1 MINLIRRQSCLIVVE
16 LTCAWSC
23 FMPASD
29 LPAKEPA
36 SPQSFRKITLTREFY
51 SEGAHFGDINR
62 DGQMDVVAGPYWFA
76 GPDFTDRHEYMPAQ
90 AYDPKGY
97 APNFVAFTHDL
108 NSDGWT
114 DIIIIGF
121 PGEATNWYQNPQGKD
136 GHWPRHVAVEITDNE
151 SPTFGDLTGDG
162 KPELVFH
169 TAQRLGYAEPNWDQ
183 PTQPWK
189 FHPVSAVGGWHK
201 YTHGFGFG
209 DVNNDGRADLMLRE
223 GWWEQPA
230 TSTENPW
237 KYHAVEFGDGG
248 AQMYTYDVDGDGDND
263 VITSL
268 QAHGYGLAWFESQP
282 QPDGEI
288 TFERHVIVGSSPAEN
303 PYGVKFS
310 QPHAVDLIDMNGD
323 GLKDIVTGKR
333 FWAHGPQGDVEPN
346 APAVLY
352 WFELR
357 RDNGNV
363 EFTPHLVD
371 DDSGVGTQV
380 TAGDVSGDGLPDIV
394 VGNKKGAFVFVQE
407 RTEG

>member
-1 MINLIRRQSCLIVVE
+1 MVNQAWKRSVVVFVVFVCSSDVF
-16 LTCAWSC
+16 LTSAVR
-23 FMPASD
+23 
-29 LPAKEPA
+29 AKEPV
-36 SPQSFRKITLTREFY
+36 SQSSFRKITLTREFY
-51 SEGAHFGDINR
+51 SESAHFGDINR
-62 DGQMDVVAGPYWFA
+62 DGQMDVVAGPFWYA
-76 GPDFTDRHEYMPAQ
+76 GPDFTDRHEFMPAQ
-90 AYDPKGY
+90 AHDPKGY
-97 APNFVAFTHDL
+97 SANFVAFTHDM

-114 DIIIIGF
+114 DIIIVGF
-121 PGEATNWYQNPQGKD
+121 PGEATNWYENPQGKT
-136 GHWPRHVAVEITDNE
+136 GHWPRHVAFDITDNE
-151 SPTFGDLTGDG
+151 SPTFGDVTGDG

-169 TAQRLGYAEPNWDQ
+169 TAQRLGYAEPNWDD

-189 FHPVSAVGGWHK
+189 FHPVSAIGGWQK

-209 DVNNDGRADLMLRE
+209 DVNNDGRTDLMLRE

-230 TSTENPW
+230 ADAETPW
-237 KYHAVEFGDGG
+237 KHHAVNFGDGG

-268 QAHGYGLAWFESQP
+268 QAHGYGLAWFESHP
-282 QPDGEI
+282 QPDGQIE
-288 TFERHVIVGSSPAEN
+288 FKRHLIVGSSPAEN

-310 QPHAVDLIDMNGD
+310 QLHAVELMDINGD

-333 FWAHGPQGDVEPN
+333 FWAHGPKGDAEPN

-357 RDNGNV
+357 RDGDKV
-363 EFTPHLVD
+363 EFTPHRVD

-380 TAGDVSGDGLPDIV
+380 VAGDVSGDGLPDIV

-407 RTEG
+407 NKAR

>member
-1 MINLIRRQSCLIVVE
+1 MVNQLWKHSCLVVVM
-16 LTCAWSC
+16 LMCSSSV
-23 FMPASD
+23 FPASD
-29 LPAKEPA
+29 IQANEPT
-36 SPQSFRKITLTREFY
+36 SNRSFRKITLSREFY
-51 SEGAHFGDINR
+51 SEGAHFGDINH
-62 DGQMDVVAGPYWFA
+62 DGQMDVVAGPFWYA
-76 GPDFTDRHEYMPAQ
+76 GSDFTDRHEFMPAQ
-90 AYDPKGY
+90 AQDPKGY
-97 APNFVAFTHDL
+97 SANFVAFTHDL

-114 DIIIIGF
+114 DIIIVGF
-121 PGEATNWYQNPQGKD
+121 PGEATNWYENPQGKP
-136 GHWPRHVAVEITDNE
+136 GHWPRHVAVDITDNE
-151 SPTFGDLTGDG
+151 SPTFGDVTGDG

-189 FHPVSAVGGWHK
+189 FHPVSAIGGWQK

-209 DVNNDGRADLMLRE
+209 DVNNDGRTDLLLRE

-230 TSTENPW
+230 ADVAKPW
-237 KYHAVEFGDGG
+237 KHHAVNFGDGG

-282 QPDGEI
+282 QPDGQVK
-288 TFERHVIVGSSPAEN
+288 FERHLIVGSSPEEN

-310 QPHAVDLIDMNGD
+310 QLHAVDLIDINGD

-333 FWAHGPQGDVEPN
+333 YWAHGPKGDVEPN

-357 RDNGNV
+357 RDGGKV

-380 TAGDVSGDGLPDIV
+380 VAGDVSGDGLPDIV
-394 VGNKKGAFVFVQE
+394 VGNKKGTFVFIQE
-407 RTEG
+407 NKD

>member
-1 MINLIRRQSCLIVVE
+1 MVNQAWKQSCLVVVV
-16 LTCAWSC
+16 LMCLSWD
-23 FMPASD
+23 FFPASA
-29 LPAKEPA
+29 LLANEPA
-36 SPQSFRKITLTREFY
+36 SQQSFRKITLTREFY
-51 SEGAHFGDINR
+51 SEGAHFGDINQ
-62 DGQMDVVAGPYWFA
+62 DGQMDIVAGPFWYA
-76 GPDFTDRHEYMPAQ
+76 GPDFTGRHEFMPAQ
-90 AYDPKGY
+90 AHDPNGY
-97 APNFVAFTHDL
+97 SANFVAFTHDL

-114 DIIIIGF
+114 DIIIVGF
-121 PGEATNWYQNPQGKD
+121 PGEATNWYENPQGKP
-136 GHWPRHVAVEITDNE
+136 GHWPRHVAVDITDNE
-151 SPTFGDLTGDG
+151 SPTFGDVTGDG

-189 FHPVSAVGGWHK
+189 FHPVSAVGGWQK

-209 DVNNDGRADLMLRE
+209 DVNNDGRTDLMLRE
-223 GWWEQPA
+223 GWWEQPSPDA
-230 TSTENPW
+230 AKPW
-237 KYHAVEFGDGG
+237 KHHAVNFGDGG

-282 QPDGEI
+282 QPDGQI
-288 TFERHVIVGSSPAEN
+288 KFERHLIVGSSPAEN

-310 QPHAVDLIDMNGD
+310 QLHAVDLVDINGD

-333 FWAHGPQGDVEPN
+333 FWAHGPKGDVEPN

-357 RDNGNV
+357 RDGGKV

-380 TAGDVSGDGLPDIV
+380 VAGDVSGDGLPDIV

-407 RTEG
+407 KKD